1 MAGMYRL
8 NFSPRAIERIGYEIS
23 AAMDGLTVYH
33 SPAAQ
38 VLQQAFEN
46 IFADRE
52 TAEAVLAY
60 LLAPGGPLM
69 PEPQQPP
76 IVYTVEASAVGSYE
90 RHQVFIRGVPVGW
103 VEAVGTIDPNWMPI
117 LGDYDHPDARF
128 PIQVTMQQA
137 RDLVA
142 HAWLERHGLRFNR
155 S

>member
-1 MAGMYRL
+1 L
-8 NFSPRAIERIGYEIS
+8 
-23 AAMDGLTVYH
+23 
-33 SPAAQ
+33 
-38 VLQQAFEN
+38 
-46 IFADRE
+46 ADRE
-52 TAEAVLAY
+52 TAEAVLSY

-76 IVYTVEASAVGSYE
+76 IVYTVEANVTGSYE